1 MNVKMRLV
9 AEKAGSDLSSLPN
22 YEAHYGE
29 GDPGELR
36 LYMSGKLDGETI
48 KQLESEICSQG
59 AVLTEPIRQDAGI
72 VVIRFKKALAP
83 LAIIAI
89 AVGGIFVI
97 GGVLIG
103 WQIFRTVKAGVPLWV
118 WIIGG
123 AAVLYLITTSKPVK
137 ATGRAAG
144 RAAGWAGK
152 TYIERKIPGGGRP
165 AAPPK
170 LEFKMPTVPP
180 NHQLAMSKPED
191 T

>member
-1 MNVKMRLV
+1 MNMKMRLV

-29 GDPGELR
+29 GDTGELR
-36 LYMSGKLDGETI
+36 LYISGKLDNEI
-48 KQLESEICSQG
+48 LKQLENEICSQG
-59 AVLTEPIRQDAGI
+59 AVLTDPIRQDAGI

-103 WQIFRTVKAGVPLWV
+103 WQIFKTVKAGVPLWV

-123 AAVLYLITTSKPVK
+123 AAVLYLITTSKPAK
-137 ATGRAAG
+137 ATGRAV
-144 RAAGWAGK
+144 GWAGK
-152 TYIERKIPGGGRP
+152 TYVERKVSGVGRS
-165 AAPPK
+165 AVPPS
-170 LEFKMPTVPP
+170 LEFKMPKVPP
-180 NHQLAMSKPED
+180 NHQLTMPKPED